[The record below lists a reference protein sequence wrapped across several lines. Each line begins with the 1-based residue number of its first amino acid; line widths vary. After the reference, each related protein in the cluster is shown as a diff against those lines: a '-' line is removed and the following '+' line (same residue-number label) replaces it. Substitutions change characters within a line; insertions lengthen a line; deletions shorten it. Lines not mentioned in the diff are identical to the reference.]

1 MVLCLVGWSK
11 CFWATPLRI
20 KVDCNADFPKSSK
33 SGFVDSKHAQ
43 IHRTHQQTTRELAAY
58 LSLRLAKT
66 ELQNIILKARYIGR
80 RELRSA
86 PVCSGLAGRAHVGP
100 QFDLYRDNEKPGTLN
115 NRSLGT
121 LSVPSP
127 DTALQLAYFVQFCP
141 ETREICSVAGCGWGH
156 GHFNGKEY
164 LLIRH

>member
-86 PVCSGLAGRAHVGP
+86 PVWPEGLMLDHNLTSTA
-100 QFDLYRDNEKPGTLN
+100 TM
-115 NRSLGT
+115 RSLE
-121 LSVPSP
+121 L
-127 DTALQLAYFVQFCP
+127 
-141 ETREICSVAGCGWGH
+141 
-156 GHFNGKEY
+156 
-164 LLIRH
+164 